1 MSGLASLF
9 VLRMS
14 LSMLRRAKH
23 VLSFPDATRAKRNA
37 KRGTTRGGSSGGAGK
52 GKRKAVDES

>member
-1 MSGLASLF
+1 LASLF

-23 VLSFPDATRAKRNA
+23 ILSFPDASQLTWKETMNFQERMLR
-37 KRGTTRGGSSGGAGK
+37 T
-52 GKRKAVDES
+52 